1 MRSFLAGLAALTL
14 AGPLAAQS
22 APSAATAVPAD
33 VKLLALG
40 HQLTDWFVA
49 GHMDSIVARMPDD
62 IKEKSG
68 GVPGLQQARAQLA
81 ERAGEEAKI
90 LEEKMT
96 RRNGLAQYWRSSL
109 YTEFPQEPLVLR
121 WVFNESSQ
129 VVGIGLGP
137 LGQTPPPDQ

>member
-1 MRSFLAGLAALTL
+1 MRLFLTGFAALTF

-22 APSAATAVPAD
+22 ATAVPAD
-33 VKLLALG
+33 VKHLALG
-40 HQLTDWFVA
+40 HQLTDWFFA
-49 GHMDSIVARMPDD
+49 GKMDSIVARMPDD

-68 GVPGLQQARAQLA
+68 GAAGLQDARAQLA
-81 ERAGEEAKI
+81 QRGGEEAKV

-96 RRNGLAQYWRSSL
+96 RRRGLAQYWRASL

-121 WVFNESSQ
+121 WVFNDSSQ

-137 LGQTPPPDQ
+137 LSQTPAPDQ

>member
-1 MRSFLAGLAALTL
+1 MRPFLTGFAALIL

-22 APSAATAVPAD
+22 ATTVPAD

-40 HQLTDWFVA
+40 HQLTDWFLA
-49 GHMDSIVARMPDD
+49 GKMDSIVARMPDD

-68 GVPGLQQARAQLA
+68 GVSGLLDARAQLA
-81 ERAGEEAKI
+81 QRGGEEAKV

-96 RRNGLAQYWRSSL
+96 RRKGLAQYWRSSL

-137 LGQTPPPDQ
+137 LSQTPPADP

>member
-1 MRSFLAGLAALTL
+1 MRLFLAGLAALTL

-22 APSAATAVPAD
+22 ADGVPAD
-33 VKLLALG
+33 VRQLALG
-40 HQLTDWFVA
+40 HRLTDWFLA
-49 GHMDSIVARMPDD
+49 GKMDSIVARMPDD

-68 GVPGLQQARAQLA
+68 GVAGLQDARARLA
-81 ERAGEEAKI
+81 ERGGEEAKV

-137 LGQTPPPDQ
+137 LSQTPAPDQ

>member
-1 MRSFLAGLAALTL
+1 MRPFLTGLAALTL
-14 AGPLAAQS
+14 AGSLTAQS

-33 VKLLALG
+33 VRHLALG
-40 HQLTDWFVA
+40 HQLTDWFLA
-49 GHMDSIVARMPDD
+49 GKMDSIVARMPDD

-68 GVPGLQQARAQLA
+68 GVPGLEEARAQLA
-81 ERAGEEAKI
+81 ERAGEEAQI

-96 RRNGLAQYWRSSL
+96 RRNGSAQYWRSSL

-121 WVFNESSQ
+121 WVFNASSQ

-137 LGQTPPPDQ
+137 LSQTPVPDQ

>member
-1 MRSFLAGLAALTL
+1 MRLFLSGLAALAL
-14 AGPLAAQS
+14 AAPLAAQS

-40 HQLTDWFVA
+40 HQLTDWFLA
-49 GHMDSIVARMPDD
+49 GRMDSIVARMPDD

-68 GVPGLQQARAQLA
+68 GVSGLLDARAQLA
-81 ERAGEEAKI
+81 QRGGEEAKV

-96 RRNGLAQYWRSSL
+96 RRRGLAQYWRSSL
-109 YTEFPQEPLVLR
+109 YTEFPEEPLVLR
-121 WVFNESSQ
+121 WVFNDSSQ

-137 LGQTPPPDQ
+137 LSQTPAPDQ